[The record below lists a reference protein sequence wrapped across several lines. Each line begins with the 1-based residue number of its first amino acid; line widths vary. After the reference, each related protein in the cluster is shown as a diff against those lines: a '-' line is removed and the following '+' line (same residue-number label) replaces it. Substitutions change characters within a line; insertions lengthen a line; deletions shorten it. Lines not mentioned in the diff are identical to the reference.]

1 MSDGQDTDAPDPL
14 SQRARDQAYAEPP
27 QPGTEPGPDI
37 AEALREFGASGKA
50 GFKAAND
57 VAKALRILVAADLSL
72 ARSAFGR
79 TLAMTGMAIAFGA
92 SSWLLLMATFIVAL
106 TRGLGWSWPLSLLL
120 TALVSCVATGLA
132 GWMATRYF
140 EHTRMQAT
148 RRQFARLGMG
158 ELADFM
164 PDADS
169 HESTEAAAERVAD
182 ATSAS
187 EPVKKGLGVDVTPP

>member
-1 MSDGQDTDAPDPL
+1 MSEAQDTETLDPL
-14 SQRARDQAYAEPP
+14 SQRARDQAYAEP
-27 QPGTEPGPDI
+27 QPEPDI
-37 AEALREFGASGKA
+37 AEALREFGASGRA
-50 GFKAAND
+50 GFKAASD

-79 TLAMTGMAIAFGA
+79 TLALTGAAIAFGA
-92 SSWLLLMATFIVAL
+92 SSWLLLMATLIVAL
-106 TRGLGWSWPLSLLL
+106 TRGLGWSWPLAMLL
-120 TALVSCVATGLA
+120 TALLSCIATGLA

-148 RRQFARLGMG
+148 RRQFARLGIG

-182 ATSAS
+182 ATSAT